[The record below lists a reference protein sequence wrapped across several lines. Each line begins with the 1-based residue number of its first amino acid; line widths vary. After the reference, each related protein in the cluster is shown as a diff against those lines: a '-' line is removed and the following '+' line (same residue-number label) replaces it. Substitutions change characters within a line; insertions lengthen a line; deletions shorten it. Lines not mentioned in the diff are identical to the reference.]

1 MQYTAGQIKEILKAD
16 GRLAMPESRVT
27 RLLTDSR
34 SLTFPEETLFFA
46 IRTKH
51 GDGHDYI
58 RTLYNKGVRNFVVN
72 DIATFSDIAD
82 ANFILTG
89 DSLAALQAIARHH
102 RSQFDIPIVGIT
114 GSDGKTIVKEWLY
127 QLTAGSYNVTRSPR
141 SYNSQIGVPLSV
153 WMLGKESTLGI
164 FEAGISQRGE
174 MGRLQQIIKP
184 TIGIITN
191 ISGAHQENF
200 TTLQQKC
207 AEKLLLLKDCD
218 IIIYNADN
226 RELADCIEHSASP
239 SREIAWSR
247 IDAERPLYIES

>member
-1 MQYTAGQIKEILKAD
+1 MLYTVGQIKEILKAD
-16 GRLAMPESRVT
+16 GRLAKPESRVT

-51 GDGHDYI
+51 GDGHDYV
-58 RTLYNKGVRNFVVN
+58 RALYRKGVRNFVVN
-72 DIATFSDIAD
+72 DVAAFGDITD
-82 ANFILTG
+82 ANFILTS
-89 DSLAALQAIARHH
+89 DSLAALQAVARHH
-102 RSQFDIPIVGIT
+102 RSLFDIPIVGIT

-127 QLTAGSYNVTRSPR
+127 QLTAGTYNVTRSPR

-153 WMLGKESTLGI
+153 WMLNEESTLGI
-164 FEAGISQRGE
+164 FEAGISQREE

-207 AEKLLLLKDCD
+207 AEKLLLL
-218 IIIYNADN
+218 
-226 RELADCIEHSASP
+226 
-239 SREIAWSR
+239 
-247 IDAERPLYIES
+247 AECGSLPTALSTQLHHRARLHGQ